1 MKITHTV
8 TSIEMIRNRKLT
20 IEDGPLVKTA
30 MHAYTQTSFRVD
42 AVTFVNREP
51 AAAPHLAILE
61 GFAVDKEGRKREPE
75 KRYSRL
81 IRSDVFD
88 SQTYSWLNELLE
100 P

>member
-1 MKITHTV
+1 MKIKNEV
-8 TSIEMIRNRKLT
+8 LSYEMIKNRKLT
-20 IEDGPLVKTA
+20 IEDGPLIKTA
-30 MHAYTQTSFRVD
+30 MHAYTQTNFRVD
-42 AVTFVNREP
+42 AVTFINREP
-51 AAAPHLAILE
+51 AAAPHLAIVE
-61 GFAVDKEGRKREPE
+61 GYSVDKEGRKREPE